1 MKIEK
6 FKELL
11 NELKNCSDIDNKNID
26 KDIMETLSLY
36 QNLIEIVSTEL
47 YRLHKT
53 NLKYD
58 IIYQSLY
65 HKYKTQYD
73 YNLSVN
79 EIKMYVESDD
89 KISDLRK
96 EKKMLEYQISII
108 EKYIDMLRN
117 KQFQIKNIID
127 WKKYQTAVM

>member
-127 WKKYQTAVM
+127 WKKYQTAVI